1 MLVLLRMGSKQLN
14 YMYIYYL
21 KCKLRLPKSNT
32 EAWKAFEIRAISTTL
47 TIASSNALPANTI
60 KYSNPSLIEH
70 FY

>member
-1 MLVLLRMGSKQLN
+1 MCMLVLLRMDSKQLN
-14 YMYIYYL
+14 YIYYL
-21 KCKLRLPKSNT
+21 KCKLRLPKSKT
-32 EAWKAFEIRAISTTL
+32 EAWKAFEIRAISTML